1 MIRRTLLTLALVA
14 APALAVAQQPTQ
26 TPVQATQAPAQ
37 DSTKAKPAAKPARSS
52 KKPVTHRAAKKP
64 AAAPRDTTKKP

>member
-26 TPVQATQAPAQ
+26 APAQ
-37 DSTKAKPAAKPARSS
+37 QPMAAAQDTTKAKPAGKKS
-52 KKPVTHRAAKKP
+52 KKGAKGKMGKKP